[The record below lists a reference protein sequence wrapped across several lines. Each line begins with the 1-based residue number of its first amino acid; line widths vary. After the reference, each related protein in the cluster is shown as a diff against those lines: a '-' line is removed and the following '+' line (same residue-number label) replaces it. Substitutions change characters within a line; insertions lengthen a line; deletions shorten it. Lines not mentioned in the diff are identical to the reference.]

1 MEQRTKP
8 RTDQLVG
15 GAVLIGIGVL
25 VLLGQYFE
33 DFSRFFMLV
42 LGVGLLVIYA
52 ITRNAGTLIAG
63 GIITG
68 LGLGIVLADTYFAD
82 EVAAAAIVLGLGGG
96 FIGVWLVGTFMHEPA
111 TRLWP
116 LIPGS
121 ILVAVG
127 ALLLSGV
134 ENLEQ
139 YQWIGPAILI
149 GLGLL
154 VLVAAVRRRPETPP
168 AATEPESTDVPT

>member
-1 MEQRTKP
+1 MEQRTRP

-33 DFSRFFMLV
+33 DFGRFVLLV
-42 LGVGLLVIYA
+42 LGVGLLVLYA

-63 GIITG
+63 GILTG
-68 LGLGIVLADTYFAD
+68 LGVGVVLADTYFED
-82 EVAAAAIVLGLGGG
+82 QVAAAAIVLGLGGG
-96 FIGVWLVGTFMHEPA
+96 FIGVWLVGLLTREPA

-127 ALLLSGV
+127 ALLLAGV

-139 YQWIGPAILI
+139 YQWIGPLILI
-149 GLGLL
+149 GIGLL
-154 VLVAAVRRRPETPP
+154 VLVAALRRRPETPP
-168 AATEPESTDVPT
+168 DATDSST

>member
-1 MEQRTKP
+1 MEQRTRP

-33 DFSRFFMLV
+33 DFGRFVLLV

-52 ITRNAGTLIAG
+52 ITRNPGTLIAG
-63 GIITG
+63 GILTG
-68 LGLGIVLADTYFAD
+68 LGVGILLADTFFED
-82 EVAAAAIVLGLGGG
+82 EVAAAAIVIGLGGG
-96 FIGVWLVGTFMHEPA
+96 FIGVWLVGLLMREQA

-127 ALLLSGV
+127 ALLLAGV

-139 YQWIGPAILI
+139 YQWVGPAILI
-149 GLGLL
+149 GIGLL
-154 VLVAAVRRRPETPP
+154 VLVAALRRRPQTPSDSQDTSP
-168 AATEPESTDVPT
+168 